1 MKLNRRTNVQTVF
14 VPPPARYRRRHTN
27 RPMGRRDDEGEFDTI
42 LYNDELYPKQR
53 KFVMEYVQ
61 SYNGYKAALAAGYGA
76 ASASTKASQ
85 LLKEPKIIKAIRDYE
100 TDLSTRFVASRERI
114 MKELSLLA
122 YSDLQ
127 DYLDENGDIR
137 IKNLR
142 DLPPQVSRAIKK
154 VKFSRYVRTDKQG
167 TEHVT
172 ETTDFEL
179 HDKKGSL
186 IDLGKEIGMF
196 RERKELTGADGSP
209 LFPSTPS
216 TIIFDFGSKQIVDEG
231 VTEPE
236 NDSKQP
242 TE

>member
-14 VPPPARYRRRHTN
+14 EPPPARYQRRHTN
-27 RPMGRRDDEGEFDTI
+27 RPMGRRDDDSEFDSI
-42 LYNDELYPKQR
+42 LYNDNLYPKQR
-53 KFVMEYVQ
+53 KFVLEYVQ
-61 SYNGYKAALAAGYGA
+61 SYNGYRAALAAGYGEA
-76 ASASTKASQ
+76 GAMTKASQ
-85 LLKEPKIIKAIRDYE
+85 LLKEKKIQDAIRDYE
-100 TDLSTRFVASRERI
+100 TDMSTRFLATRERI

-122 YSDLQ
+122 YSDLS
-127 DYLDENGDIR
+127 DYLDENGEIR

-154 VKFSRYVRTDKQG
+154 VKFSRYVRTDKGG

-196 RERKELTGADGSP
+196 KEKKELTGADGSP

-216 TIIFDFGSKQIVDEG
+216 TIIFDFGNKQIVDEG

-236 NDSKQP
+236 NDKP
-242 TE
+242 AAE